1 MPHLDALHWTLAAG
15 LAALLGWAAVTD
27 VMKRQIPNASVLA
40 ILGLFVLW
48 ALAGAPAGLGSGL
61 VAAAIGFAVG
71 FALFLLK
78 VMGAGDVKLFAA
90 AALFVGVTYLP
101 MFALATALAGGLIA
115 VLSMLSKPKQTL
127 VMFALRGQGDYGRDI
142 PYGVPISIGAL
153 LTLWCIATGVSLA
166 DLLQSGVERTG
177 GA

>member
-1 MPHLDALHWTLAAG
+1 MPHLDALHWALAG
-15 LAALLGWAAVTD
+15 VLAALLAWAAVTD

-90 AALFVGVTYLP
+90 AALFIGLAYLP

-115 VLSMLSKPKQTL
+115 VLCVLSRPKRIL
-127 VMFALRGQGDYGRDI
+127 VMLALRGRGGHGRDI
-142 PYGVPISIGAL
+142 PYGLPISIGAL
-153 LTLWCIATGVSLA
+153 LTLWCLATGVSLA
-166 DLLQSGVERTG
+166 DLLQSGVGATG